1 MQRLFTINEDVAIQ
15 SDGSPSDKEK
25 KLQQFVEKHLYT
37 LFAVNFVESEFDVN
51 EYRIDTVGLSKDN
64 CPVLIEYKR
73 GSDKAHVSQI
83 LDYLDEFKKHKRS
96 FRWAVGKNEKL
107 KKLNIEPE
115 RINFKKI
122 RLICLAWDF
131 NRAAVN
137 EAKRDTNKNLELVTY
152 RFFGENNL
160 LLEWKTGEPPSSP
173 SKPQQATENIQDLC
187 EELSLGIAQFGGDV
201 RRDDKGEFR
210 RFARRTFFACLRS
223 VPLKK
228 KVNVWIKLDI
238 EKDKIISEFIRDVS
252 NIGKQAGNFDWE
264 ISVSNQKQLEEALY
278 WCRQAYQEQKSSSSR
293 SSPKPSPS
301 RAKKSASSRPKK
313 RYDDSIEYARQ
324 SSSRELQKLFDDFEK
339 EINGFG
345 DATPKYTQVLL
356 KFSKHGKVFACL
368 RPAPKLEK
376 VQIWVSLDP
385 KYEKLRDG
393 FTIDHTYAAG
403 SRWAPKHCNL
413 KITAERQELQ
423 EALNLCRKAYNQTRP

>member
-1 MQRLFTINEDVAIQ
+1 MQRLFTIHEDVAIQ

-96 FRWAVGKNEKL
+96 FRWAVRENEKL

-115 RINFKKI
+115 KINFKKI

-173 SKPQQATENIQDLC
+173 SKPQQATENIQHLC
-187 EELSLGIAQFGGDV
+187 EELSLGIAKFGGDV
-201 RRDDKGEFR
+201 RRDDKEEFR

-278 WCRQAYQEQKSSSSR
+278 WCRKAYQEQKPSSSNIGKEPKRSRDKEPSSSKPEKSTSINYAFYR
-293 SSPKPSPS
+293 SSP
-301 RAKKSASSRPKK
+301 
-313 RYDDSIEYARQ
+313 D
-324 SSSRELQKLFDDFEK
+324 LQRLFDDFK
-339 EINGFG
+339 EAIAGFDG
-345 DATPKYTQVLL
+345 AIHEYTQELL
-356 KFSKHGKVFACL
+356 QFKKHGKVFACL
-368 RPAPKLEK
+368 RPYQGLGK
-376 VQIWVSLDP
+376 VQIWTSLDP
-385 KYEKLRDG
+385 EDEELREG
-393 FTIDHTYAAG
+393 FTLDHTYASG
-403 SRWAPKHCNL
+403 KRWAPRHCNL
-413 KITAERQELQ
+413 RITAGRQELQ
-423 EALNLCRKAYNQTRP
+423 EALNLCRKAYDQTRP